1 MISSMEAES
10 SEHDDGVLGH
20 RHDQTHTIA
29 LSVNDVS
36 RKDLF
41 DYMSVNVGQTAFD
54 PIVVKGQLLVID
66 A

>member
-1 MISSMEAES
+1 MDVES
-10 SEHDDGVLGH
+10 CEHDDGVVGH
-20 RHDQTHTIA
+20 RHDQTRTIA
-29 LSVNDVS
+29 FAGDDDVS

-41 DYMSVNVGQTAFD
+41 DHMSVNVGQTAFD